1 MPFRSGEL
9 LRTWVAEFESAHPPQ
24 NVTIRVIPQ
33 DGDEGA
39 DTGLVG
45 VRLLNSP
52 AEIYIEPPAVAEDE
66 WIATFE
72 PREEFVHLKTGQVVL
87 MAEAVG
93 ELAAVC
99 AFLQEKGRALAAS
112 RKG

>member
-1 MPFRSGEL
+1 MPFRSMEM
-9 LRTWVAEFESAHPPQ
+9 LRTWVAEFESAHPPR

-52 AEIYIEPPAVAEDE
+52 AEIYVEPPAVAEDE
-66 WIATFE
+66 WIVTFE
-72 PREEFVHLKTGQVVL
+72 PREEFVHLTTGQVVL
-87 MAEAVG
+87 MADAVG

-99 AFLQEKGRALAAS
+99 AFLQEKGRALAANPE
-112 RKG
+112 G